1 MYTVRGVIGVRR
13 DNPVTTYL
21 SDEEKAQL
29 ERWAAETEKSQAHL
43 LREAVLEYLD
53 HDRTARIE
61 AEVRE
66 INDTLEHVLE
76 AVSDSDNTHTHGH
89 VPQSPSTERAR
100 KMIRQLQSEQDAV
113 MKATAVELKI
123 ENPAGADDRTIA
135 KYKTIFRKRG
145 LLFEHP
151 GEPPLWTT
159 DREQFEKWL
168 RQYGNM
174 NGPGPLK
181 EFLEPYPADCH
192 PAGDGHEIVFE
203 EVDA

>member
-1 MYTVRGVIGVRR
+1 MYISRGGCDMRR

-21 SDEEKAQL
+21 SDDEKAQL
-29 ERWAAETEKSQAHL
+29 ERWAEKTEKSQAHL

-53 HDRTARIE
+53 HDRAARIE
-61 AEVRE
+61 DEVRDISE
-66 INDTLEHVLE
+66 TLEHVLE
-76 AVSDSDNTHTHGH
+76 AVSNSDNTHTHGH

-100 KMIRQLQSEQDAV
+100 EMIRQLLSEQDEV

-123 ENPAGADDRTIA
+123 ENLAGADDRTLR
-135 KYKTIFRKRG
+135 KYKKIFRKRG

-151 GEPPLWTT
+151 GEPPIWTT
-159 DREQFEKWL
+159 EQDQFETWL

-192 PAGDGHEIVFE
+192 TTPDGHEIVFE
-203 EVDA
+203 EATT

>member
-1 MYTVRGVIGVRR
+1 MYATRGVIGVRR

-21 SDEEKAQL
+21 DDEEKAQL
-29 ERWAAETEKSQAHL
+29 ERWAEDTGKSQAHL
-43 LREAVLEYLD
+43 LREAILEYLD

-76 AVSDSDNTHTHGH
+76 AVTDSDNTHTHGH

-100 KMIRQLQSEQDAV
+100 TMIRQLQSEQEAV

-123 ENPAGADDRTIA
+123 ENLAGADDRTIA

-174 NGPGPLK
+174 NGPGPLAD
-181 EFLEPYPADCH
+181 FLEPYPADCH
-192 PAGDGHEIVFE
+192 ATADGHEIVFE
-203 EVDA
+203 EATT